1 MECQHSLRSEQNE
14 NDKFNLF
21 KILPFLRNDKTTY
34 TKLLTKL
41 EEMQIDE
48 GDLKFVEVE
57 DLVPTL
63 HHIKAKRLVA
73 GWRKNMKIGDGKVT
87 FSAADSTMCEV
98 LSANDITAEKNCK
111 TVPRMAGY
119 PFLLGKTRKARF

>member
-1 MECQHSLRSEQNE
+1 MECQHSLSSGQNE

-41 EEMQIDE
+41 EEMEIDE
-48 GDLKFVEVE
+48 GDLEFVEVE

-73 GWRKNMKIGDGKVT
+73 GWRKKIKIGDGKVT
-87 FSAADSTMCEV
+87 FSAADSTMCV
-98 LSANDITAEKNCK
+98 KFYQPTTQLRKRTARQCPEWQ
-111 TVPRMAGY
+111 VIRS
-119 PFLLGKTRKARF
+119 FWGK